1 MPHQFLGH
9 LRPRRREPDMT
20 ASTDTF
26 IAQVAEAAA
35 REAGALIRTSFLEAA
50 RGAVLGVEEKHGYAD
65 IVTITDKQSERLIWR
80 VIRAHVPDSRIL
92 GEESGWQGEGEV
104 VWYVDPI
111 DGTSNF
117 ASGLP
122 FFCVSIAAF
131 GADGTPIVG
140 VVYDPMQ
147 DEMFTTHSGQLLLN
161 GVAVTPAVRAR
172 SDRDAELLTNL
183 PREGSRPTAVELE
196 RFGDLVMNFR
206 AVRRLGSAALQLAYV
221 AIGRAAINYD
231 EGCHPWD
238 IAAGLQLVAAS
249 GGQLLCWSKE
259 DNHLI
264 ADPLAR
270 LETVNKFVV
279 TTPEYDL
286 RNSAVLTGWA
296 SVS

>member
-1 MPHQFLGH
+1 
-9 LRPRRREPDMT
+9 MT
-20 ASTDTF
+20 TLTDAL
-26 IAQVAEAAA
+26 IAQVAETAAQ
-35 REAGALIRTSFLEAA
+35 EAGALIRTSFLEAA
-50 RGAVLGVEEKHGYAD
+50 QGAVLGVEEKHGYSD
-65 IVTITDKQSERLIWR
+65 IVTIVDKQSEQLIWR
-80 VIRAHVPDSRIL
+80 VIRDRVPDSRIL
-92 GEESGWQGEGEV
+92 GEESGWQGEGRV

-131 GADGTPIVG
+131 AADGRPIAG

-161 GVAVTPAVRAR
+161 GDPVRPAVRAR
-172 SDRDAELLTNL
+172 GDREAELLTNL
-183 PREGSRPTAVELE
+183 PREGSRPSSAELE
-196 RFGDLVMNFR
+196 RFGDLVLNFR

-249 GGQLLCWSKE
+249 GGQVLCWSKG
-259 DNHLI
+259 DDKLMV
-264 ADPLAR
+264 DPLR
-270 LETVNKFVV
+270 SLEGVGKLVV
-279 TTPEYDL
+279 TTPGYDV
-286 RNSAVLTGWA
+286 RNSAVLSGGLQFLEPER
-296 SVS
+296 